1 MTDVLR
7 VRILP
12 HGEGLD
18 FGRATKDAAGLDLRA
33 ALPEGETMHI
43 APRAHAAVP
52 AGIALAIP
60 PGCEGQVRPRSGLA
74 RDHGVTVLNS
84 PGTIDADYRGEI
96 VVLLINHGKEPFAI
110 TRGMRIAQLVI
121 ARVESSAIEIVE
133 ALDETGRGSGGF
145 GSTGR
150 A

>member
-1 MTDVLR
+1 MTEALR
-7 VRILP
+7 VRVLL

-18 FGRATKDAAGLDLRA
+18 FGRATKDSAGLDLRA
-33 ALPEGETMHI
+33 ALPDGATLTI
-43 APRAHAAVP
+43 APGAHAAVP
-52 AGIALAIP
+52 PGFSLAVP
-60 PGCEGQVRPRSGLA
+60 PGCVGQVRPRSGLA

-96 VVLLINHGKEPFAI
+96 VVLLINHGKDSFTLA
-110 TRGMRIAQLVI
+110 RGMRIAQLVI
-121 ARVESSAIEIVE
+121 ARAETPAIEIVE
-133 ALDETGRGSGGF
+133 SLDETGRGSGGF